1 LLQDLR
7 HTSTSNADNVA
18 DARSGSC
25 FQIPFAACEVDLRVR
40 KQEAECD
47 GVAPARKD
55 GSCCRNRFRWEFAAS
70 SATQRKFNVNILI
83 VLTTHDELGTSGKKT
98 GFWLEELA
106 APYYAFKDAGADVTL
121 ASPLGGQPPIDPRS
135 DTAAFQTDDTR
146 RFRRDPAA
154 EASLASTVKLSDI
167 SPEDY
172 DAVFYCGGHG
182 AMYDVAEDLLSIALL
197 ENMFAAN
204 KPVSAVCHGSAVFRH
219 TKGPDGAPLVHG
231 KKVAGFTN
239 TEEAAVGLTDV
250 VPYLV
255 EDMLKQNGGIYSKVD
270 NFQAHM
276 VADGNLVT
284 GQNPASSKKVAA
296 EVVRLLLRSSR

>member
-1 LLQDLR
+1 M
-7 HTSTSNADNVA
+7 
-18 DARSGSC
+18 
-25 FQIPFAACEVDLRVR
+25 
-40 KQEAECD
+40 
-47 GVAPARKD
+47 
-55 GSCCRNRFRWEFAAS
+55 
-70 SATQRKFNVNILI
+70 NILI
-83 VLTTHDELGTSGKKT
+83 VLTTHDTLGASGRKT

-121 ASPLGGQPPIDPRS
+121 TSPLGGQPPIDPRS

-146 RFRRDPAA
+146 RFRADLAA

-167 SPEDY
+167 SPDDH

-182 AMYDVAEDLLSIALL
+182 AMYDLAEDAASIALV
-197 ENMFAAN
+197 ETMFAAN

-219 TKGPDGAPLVHG
+219 TRGPDGSPLVRG

-255 EDMLKQNGGIYSKVD
+255 EDMLKRNGGIYSKAD
-270 NFQAHM
+270 NFQCHA
-276 VADGNLVT
+276 VTDGNLVT

-296 EVVRLLLRSSR
+296 EVVRLLSRSSR